1 MIYLEIVFWFLLVS
15 ILYSYLI
22 YPFSLSILSFF
33 AKKAKKQSSKLGH
46 FPSVTLFVTAF
57 NEEEYVIKKVENS
70 LNLNYPKDKLR
81 LIWVTDGS
89 TDATNVLLQNFP
101 EVTLFYEPQ
110 RNGKVHAMNRGMQF
124 VDSEIVIFSD
134 GNTLLS
140 HDTVIAIVSAF
151 ANPKVGCVAGE
162 KRIQL
167 DNKDNAAT
175 SGEGLYWK
183 YESWVKEQESNI
195 GSCMGAAGELFAI
208 RRNLFFQV
216 PPDTI
221 LDDFTISLKIAMQ
234 GYKID
239 YAPEAFALEQASASV
254 NEEMKRKIRIAA
266 GSFQSVFRLLP
277 LLNIFKYGILSWQ
290 FISHKLFRW
299 IIIPLSLVL
308 IIPINIILANYAS
321 QNSLYQSIGI
331 FQIILYFI
339 VLLGYFFR
347 KRKTSWGFL
356 FVPYYFFIANKAMWL
371 GFFRFLAGKQSVKW
385 ERAKRA

>member
-1 MIYLEIVFWFLLVS
+1 MIYLEIVFWFLLFS

-22 YPFSLSILSFF
+22 YPFSLFIISLFG
-33 AKKAKKQSSKLGH
+33 KKTKKHANQLEY
-46 FPSVTLFVTAF
+46 FPTVTLFVTAF
-57 NEEEYVIKKVENS
+57 NEAEFVIKKVENS
-70 LNLNYPKDKLR
+70 LKLNYPKDKLR

-89 TDATNVLLQNFP
+89 TDATNELLQNFP
-101 EVTLFYEPQ
+101 EVTVFYEPQ

-140 HDTVIAIVSAF
+140 QDTVIAIVTAF

-167 DNKDNAAT
+167 DVKDNAAT

-183 YESWVKEQESNI
+183 YESWVKDQESNM

-208 RRNLFFQV
+208 RRSLFFSV
-216 PPDTI
+216 PNDTI

-239 YAPEAFALEQASASV
+239 YTPEAFALEQASASV
-254 NEEMKRKIRIAA
+254 DEEMKRKIRIAA

-277 LLNIFKYGILSWQ
+277 LLNIFKYGTLSWQ

-308 IIPINIILANYAS
+308 IIPINIILANYS
-321 QNSLYQSIGI
+321 SHTSLYQSIGFI
-331 FQIILYFI
+331 QILLYFI
-339 VLLGYFFR
+339 VLLGFIFR
-347 KRKTSWGFL
+347 KRKTSWGFM
-356 FVPYYFFIANKAMWL
+356 FVPYYFFIANKALWL
-371 GFFRFLAGKQSVKW
+371 GFFRFLGGKQSVKW